1 MWAMIVKEFR
11 QVRRDR
17 RTLAMMI
24 VLPVILL
31 IVFGYA
37 ASFDVSKIPTVAAGP
52 QAAALVHSL
61 GKPFDLVATAPGEGR
76 AWAQTQL
83 RNNTKGAD
91 VAVITGSGPTQVL
104 IDGSQLFSARTALG
118 ALAAVQEKA
127 LAERASGNAVQR
139 PRVTVLY
146 NPELKTSYIMIPG
159 LCGVILVFIGTI
171 ITSLG
176 VVRERQTGTLEQLAV
191 MPLRPRDVFL
201 GKITPYFV
209 VACLDLAIVLAIG
222 VAVFGV
228 PFRGSYAVFGLGA
241 LLFLFVTLG
250 LGVLISSVSENQGQA
265 IQLSVMVML
274 PQVLLSGLIFPLSS
288 IAIGVRWISYIL
300 PLTYFNEISRGVM
313 LRAEPIGPL
322 WQPFVFLALLG
333 LIVFTLASLR
343 FRSFLAPAVPRH
355 GRGHPQA
362 LPPPAGAQAG
372 VEAAT
377 GAAGPA
383 GTEAATG
390 RAGPAG
396 LAAPTGP
403 AWPSQARRCGERT
416 MTAPSPGQ
424 AGPAATATQDW
435 WGTEEACVRYGDKL
449 ALDHVT
455 FRAMPGRV
463 SAVVGGDGAGRTT
476 LLRCLAGA
484 LAVTSGRV
492 RLPPPLRIGYLSA
505 GSGTYPDLS
514 VDENLAFRATAYRV
528 PANVARERGAE
539 FLERAGLSGARDRL
553 AGRLSGGMRQKLGVI
568 ASMLHQPDLLVLDE
582 PTTGVDPVSRA
593 DLWWL
598 IAQAAANGAAVVFAT
613 SYLDEA
619 ERALDVLAL
628 GRWRSS
634 PPGPQRRSSRRCPA
648 RCG

>member
-11 QVRRDR
+11 QLRRDR

-61 GKPFDLVATAPGEGR
+61 GKPFDLVAAAPGEGR

-83 RNNTKGAD
+83 RNNTNGAD

-104 IDGSQLFSARTALG
+104 IDGSQLFSAKAALG

-127 LAERASGNAVQR
+127 LAERASGGPVQR
-139 PRVTVLY
+139 PQVTVLY

-343 FRSFLAPAVPRH
+343 FRGFLAPAAPRH
-355 GRGHPQA
+355 GRGRAPAAPQPA
-362 LPPPAGAQAG
+362 AVDAGRAGQEAGGGQEAAAGPETGAGAEKRAG
-372 VEAAT
+372 AET
-377 GAAGPA
+377 GAGSAVPAAAGPA
-383 GTEAATG
+383 DPPGP
-390 RAGPAG
+390 AGPAD
-396 LAAPTGP
+396 
-403 AWPSQARRCGERT
+403 
-416 MTAPSPGQ
+416 Q
-424 AGPAATATQDW
+424 AGP
-435 WGTEEACVRYGDKL
+435 G
-449 ALDHVT
+449 
-455 FRAMPGRV
+455 
-463 SAVVGGDGAGRTT
+463 
-476 LLRCLAGA
+476 
-484 LAVTSGRV
+484 
-492 RLPPPLRIGYLSA
+492 SA
-505 GSGTYPDLS
+505 GG
-514 VDENLAFRATAYRV
+514 
-528 PANVARERGAE
+528 
-539 FLERAGLSGARDRL
+539 
-553 AGRLSGGMRQKLGVI
+553 GR
-568 ASMLHQPDLLVLDE
+568 
-582 PTTGVDPVSRA
+582 
-593 DLWWL
+593 
-598 IAQAAANGAAVVFAT
+598 
-613 SYLDEA
+613 
-619 ERALDVLAL
+619 
-628 GRWRSS
+628 
-634 PPGPQRRSSRRCPA
+634 
-648 RCG
+648 

>member
-52 QAAALVHSL
+52 QAATLVHSL
-61 GKPFDLVATAPGEGR
+61 GKPFDLVAAAPDEGR

-83 RNNTKGAD
+83 RNNSDGAD

-127 LAERASGNAVQR
+127 LAERASGSPIRR
-139 PRVTVLY
+139 PQVTVLY

-209 VACLDLAIVLAIG
+209 VACVDLAIVLAIG

-288 IAIGVRWISYIL
+288 IAVGVRWISYLL

-343 FRSFLAPAVPRH
+343 FRSFLAPAAPR
-355 GRGHPQA
+355 RGKA
-362 LPPPAGAQAG
+362 SVPAGPQPAVGVGAG
-372 VEAAT
+372 PAVPAAAT
-377 GAAGPA
+377 GPADSASAAGP
-383 GTEAATG
+383 GDP
-390 RAGPAG
+390 GPG
-396 LAAPTGP
+396 
-403 AWPSQARRCGERT
+403 
-416 MTAPSPGQ
+416 SPG
-424 AGPAATATQDW
+424 
-435 WGTEEACVRYGDKL
+435 
-449 ALDHVT
+449 
-455 FRAMPGRV
+455 
-463 SAVVGGDGAGRTT
+463 
-476 LLRCLAGA
+476 
-484 LAVTSGRV
+484 SGR
-492 RLPPPLRIGYLSA
+492 
-505 GSGTYPDLS
+505 
-514 VDENLAFRATAYRV
+514 
-528 PANVARERGAE
+528 
-539 FLERAGLSGARDRL
+539 
-553 AGRLSGGMRQKLGVI
+553 
-568 ASMLHQPDLLVLDE
+568 
-582 PTTGVDPVSRA
+582 
-593 DLWWL
+593 
-598 IAQAAANGAAVVFAT
+598 
-613 SYLDEA
+613 
-619 ERALDVLAL
+619 
-628 GRWRSS
+628 
-634 PPGPQRRSSRRCPA
+634 
-648 RCG
+648 